1 MSKVNYRKIFAI
13 QKQNEETIKTL
24 CPEAKHTSGIY
35 VLYRID
41 ENGFRFAYV
50 GLATK
55 SLLTRLAQ
63 HLDGYKQHI
72 DLSIRKHGLYDEKK
86 NPYGYKIDILCF
98 CIESE
103 CNEKEQYYIKQW
115 ADAGWQMR
123 NVTGGSQGQGK
134 FNINENK
141 PSRGYHDGL
150 KQGYENARREVA
162 HWFEL
167 HLDYAIRGNPT
178 LNKQKAYDRFTKFIK
193 GDEEDV

>member
-1 MSKVNYRKIFAI
+1 MSKVNYRKIFAV
-13 QKQNEETIKTL
+13 QKQNEETIKIL

-55 SLLTRLAQ
+55 SILTRLAQ
-63 HLDGYKQHI
+63 HLEGYKQHI
-72 DLSIRKHGLYDEKK
+72 DLSIRKHGLYAEKK

-98 CIESE
+98 CPESE

-150 KQGYENARREVA
+150 KQGYENARKKVA

-167 HLDYAIRGNPT
+167 HLDYSIRGNST
-178 LNKQKAYDRFTKFIK
+178 LNKQKAFDRFTKFIK
-193 GDEEDV
+193 GEEDV

>member
-13 QKQNEETIKTL
+13 QKQNEEIIKTL

-63 HLDGYKQHI
+63 HLDGYKQYI
-72 DLSIRKHGLYDEKK
+72 DLSVRKHGLYDEKK

-150 KQGYENARREVA
+150 KQGYENARKKVA

-167 HLDYAIRGNPT
+167 HLDYSIRGNST
-178 LNKQKAYDRFTKFIK
+178 LNKQKAFDRFTKFIK
-193 GDEEDV
+193 GEEDV

>member
-1 MSKVNYRKIFAI
+1 MSKVNYRKIFAV
-13 QKQNEETIKTL
+13 QKQNEETIKIL

-55 SLLTRLAQ
+55 SILTRLAQ
-63 HLDGYKQHI
+63 HLEGYKQHI
-72 DLSIRKHGLYDEKK
+72 DLSIRKHGLYAEKK

-98 CIESE
+98 CPESE

-134 FNINENK
+134 FNINDNK
-141 PSRGYHDGL
+141 PARGYHDGL
-150 KQGYENARREVA
+150 KQGYEKARKEVSR
-162 HWFEL
+162 WFKL
-167 HLDYAIRGNPT
+167 HLDYTIRGNST
-178 LNKQKAYDRFTKFIK
+178 VNKQKAYDRFTKFIK
-193 GDEEDV
+193 GEEEDV